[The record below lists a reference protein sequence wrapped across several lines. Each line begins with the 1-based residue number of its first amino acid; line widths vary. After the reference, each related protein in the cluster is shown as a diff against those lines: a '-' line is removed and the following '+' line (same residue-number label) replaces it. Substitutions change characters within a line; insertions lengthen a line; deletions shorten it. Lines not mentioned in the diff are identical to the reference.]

1 MHHKAFN
8 SWINTLP
15 YIIHT
20 DVPIRRWI
28 KLQGSSVLNK
38 CMCLLQMMKMGSNK
52 NPFIYFHYLFQ
63 EISNWVCIFS
73 INKNY
78 NEMSFS
84 AWSNFIVINREEY
97 SFAYES
103 NLYMKHIG
111 IAVEQQQ
118 QRSHM
123 PITTTF
129 TFNDWVLSRHLSRA
143 CVLRAHRPFICCIL
157 FHFIFHCEIALR
169 LFIFSVCGWVDTI
182 LGYYCFFCYE
192 LINNMAL

>member
-1 MHHKAFN
+1 MFLSDDESNFKGLVC
-8 SWINTLP
+8 SISVCVCCKWWKWVRIR
-15 YIIHT
+15 IH
-20 DVPIRRWI
+20 
-28 KLQGSSVLNK
+28 
-38 CMCLLQMMKMGSNK
+38 
-52 NPFIYFHYLFQ
+52 LFTSTIFFKRSQ
-63 EISNWVCIFS
+63 ILYVCIFS

-169 LFIFSVCGWVDTI
+169 LSIFSVCGWVDTI
-182 LGYYCFFCYE
+182 LGYYCF
-192 LINNMAL
+192 LLWTN